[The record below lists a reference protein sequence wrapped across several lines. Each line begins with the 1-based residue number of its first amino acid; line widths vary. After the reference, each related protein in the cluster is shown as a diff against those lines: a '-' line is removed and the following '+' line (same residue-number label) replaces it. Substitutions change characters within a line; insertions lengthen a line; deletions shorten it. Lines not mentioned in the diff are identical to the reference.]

1 MSERMSVD
9 ESCHLIVGLMPS
21 FLLETSILSETG
33 IYATPENKLK
43 QYKTFYLGCW
53 ISWRKVLTFKW

>member
-43 QYKTFYLGCW
+43 QYKTFYLGC
-53 ISWRKVLTFKW
+53 